1 MKIEGYPV
9 ISKEEVIS
17 LVKDGDTVAF
27 SGFTAAGAA
36 KAVPVMLAEHA
47 REEHR
52 QGRRFRIRVLTGA
65 SSGDYIDNDL
75 PKANAIS
82 WRAPYQSGRI
92 LREQINRQE
101 VEYVDMHLSQLPQ
114 TVEAGFLGKINVAVV
129 EATQITS
136 DGRVY
141 FSASIGASPTW
152 LTYAEKVIIELNHY
166 HSPRLSELADIYT
179 IPPPP
184 RRSPINV
191 HTPLTKIGF
200 PYANVNP
207 KKIVGIIETNEPDQ
221 VEAFSQ
227 EDEISSKIA
236 DHVIEFLLKEKA
248 AGRIPPELFPF
259 QAGVGN
265 TANAVLAGLGRH
277 PDIPP
282 FYMYSE
288 VFQDSMM
295 DLIDTGK
302 ILGASATSLT
312 IVPEKLKRIES
323 DMDFYNR
330 KIVLRPQEITN
341 HPGIIRRLGVV
352 AMNTALEMD
361 IYGNVNSSHVW
372 GTHIINGVG
381 GSGEFTRNSHLSIFM
396 TPSIAK
402 DGKISA
408 VVPMAPHVDNNEHSV
423 QVVVTEQ
430 GLADLRGLGPLE
442 RADKIINSCAH
453 PAYRPYLKDYI
464 KREKNNGHICHD
476 LSRCFELHLNF
487 KKYGAM
493 LPDIQLDKDD
503 LH

>member
-9 ISKEEVIS
+9 ISKNEVLS
-17 LVKDGDTVAF
+17 LIKDGDTIAF
-27 SGFTAAGAA
+27 SGFSAAGAA

-47 REEHR
+47 RQEHG
-52 QGRRFRIRVLTGA
+52 QGRRFRLRVLTGA

-75 PKANAIS
+75 AQANAIS
-82 WRAPYQSGRI
+82 WRAPYQGGKI
-92 LREQINRQE
+92 LRDQINRQE
-101 VEYVDMHLSQLPQ
+101 VEYVDMHLSHVPQ
-114 TVEAGFLGKINVAVV
+114 TVAAGFFGKVDVAVV

-152 LTYAEKVIIELNHY
+152 LTCADKVIIELNHC
-166 HSPRLSELADIYT
+166 HSPRLSELADIFM

-200 PYANVNP
+200 PYAHVDP
-207 KKIVGIIETNEPDQ
+207 RKVVGIVENNEPDQ
-221 VEAFSQ
+221 VSAFSQ
-227 EDEISSKIA
+227 EDEISRKIA
-236 DHVIEFLLKEKA
+236 DHVIEFLLAEKQ
-248 AGRIPPELFPF
+248 AGRIPPEFFPL

-295 DLIDTGK
+295 DLIDKGK
-302 ILGASATSLT
+302 LLGASATSLT
-312 IVPEKLKRIES
+312 IMPEKLKQIG
-323 DMDFYNR
+323 DNMDFYNR
-330 KIVLRPQEITN
+330 KIVLRPQEISN

-361 IYGNVNSSHVW
+361 IYGNVNSSHVM
-372 GTHIINGVG
+372 GTHVMNGVG
-381 GSGEFTRNSHLSIFM
+381 GSGEFARNSHLSIFM

-402 DGKISA
+402 GGKISS
-408 VVPMAPHVDNNEHSV
+408 VVPMVPHVDNNEHSI

-442 RADKIINSCAH
+442 RAQKIINTCAH
-453 PAYRPYLKDYI
+453 PAYRPYLNDYVA
-464 KREKNNGHICHD
+464 RGHNNGHICHD
-476 LSRCFELHLNF
+476 LARCFELHLNF
-487 KKYGAM
+487 KEYGAM
-493 LPDIQLDKDD
+493 LPGL
-503 LH
+503 